1 MGEGS
6 TGQTELSRAKL
17 GELPILVPSGQ
28 VLAAFDSVVASLKQR
43 VSLNETQAQTLATP
57 CDILLPRLIFG
68 QLRLPAQQAPMTELL
83 DAAN

>member
-1 MGEGS
+1 ME
-6 TGQTELSRAKL
+6 
-17 GELPILVPSGQ
+17 
-28 VLAAFDSVVASLKQR
+28 R
-43 VSLNETQAQTLATP
+43 VSLNETQAHTLSTP